1 MQVFQMQRQP
11 DLSIV
16 VPFLNE
22 EENIGR
28 VYEAIVSAMEPA
40 EVLFE
45 MLFVDDGSAD
55 QTLEIA
61 RNLAES
67 DPRLRVISFRRN
79 YGQTPAMAAG
89 IDHACGR
96 VIVTM
101 DGDLQNDPRDIP
113 MLLGK
118 IDEGYDIVVG
128 WRHKRQD
135 KLITRKIPSMI
146 ANRLIGKVT
155 GVPIKDNGCSLKA
168 YRAAVIQRIPLYA
181 DMHRFI
187 PAMAS
192 LAGPKIAEVKVRHH
206 ARTFGSSKYGLSRIY
221 KVLMDLL
228 TIKTLAG
235 FYSRPLAWFSILAI
249 PFALLGIV
257 VTGIGLFGLL
267 ADGSLSTPMTGTGLL
282 FIVLALFLFFDGALA
297 ELVYNTGDTRPGD
310 FVGPGKV
317 ETPRFRTEE
326 TRLRN

>member
-1 MQVFQMQRQP
+1 MQRQP

-28 VYEAIVSAMEPA
+28 VYEAIVSAIEPTG
-40 EVLFE
+40 VLFE
-45 MLFVDDGSAD
+45 MLFVDDGSTD
-55 QTLEIA
+55 RTLEIA
-61 RNLAES
+61 RELS
-67 DPRLRVISFRRN
+67 DSDSRLRVISFRRN

-89 IDHACGR
+89 IDYACGR

-118 IDEGYDIVVG
+118 IDEGFDIVVG

-135 KLITRKIPSMI
+135 KLVSRKIPSMI

-192 LAGPKIAEVKVRHH
+192 LAGPRIAEVKVRHH

-235 FYSRPLAWFSILAI
+235 FYSRPLAWFSILAV
-249 PFALLGIV
+249 PFALLGI
-257 VTGIGLFGLL
+257 GIIGVGLFGLL
-267 ADGSLSTPMTGTGLL
+267 STGSLSTPLTGTGLL

-297 ELVYNTGDTRPGD
+297 ELVYNTGDTRPTD
-310 FVGPGKV
+310 FAGIGKIDTAHSRPDDA
-317 ETPRFRTEE
+317 EAHIH
-326 TRLRN
+326 